1 MNEEKGIIRTIEE
14 ITASAR
20 LNMADMVN
28 RAIALGQD
36 LIDAKELLG
45 HGKFLP
51 WLNQFGISSS
61 TASNY
66 MRVAREITPGSRLA
80 SLPYSK
86 ALALLAAPPEEREQ
100 LAEEAEDKSAAEI
113 RRLIA
118 ERDKAAEAANV
129 ETHRANVAEISR
141 DKAEKAAH
149 NFFAEKNALAMELQ
163 QAREKIELLESRNQA
178 ATERE
183 NHLEGMLKFEE
194 NRAEQQIAKAQA
206 EAKEREDAL
215 RAQLI
220 QAENNRVE
228 VEVLPKDY
236 QAREDALLQAAA
248 EAEERAAAAEAQVE
262 QMKAERGNECGA
274 YEKLHYSLHT
284 FMLNCEAFA
293 INPGQLMAE
302 RDKVQKDLDYLQS
315 WVLAVLEGLD
325 GGSIQAEGTVSA

>member
-118 ERDKAAEAANV
+118 ERDKAAEAANA
-129 ETHRANVAEISR
+129 ETHRA
-141 DKAEKAAH
+141 D
-149 NFFAEKNALAMELQ
+149 
-163 QAREKIELLESRNQA
+163 
-178 ATERE
+178 
-183 NHLEGMLKFEE
+183 
-194 NRAEQQIAKAQA
+194 QA
-206 EAKEREDAL
+206 EADAKRFYDENAELRGKLEIAEDRNHNYHARLNETIDNMRRERKAAQEKVEEL
-215 RAQLI
+215 RAQLL

-262 QMKAERGNECGA
+262 QMKAELENGSTEGGA
-274 YEKLHYSLHT
+274 YERLHYSLKT
-284 FMLNCEAFA
+284 FMLQCEYFA
-293 INPGQLMAE
+293 INPGPLMAE
-302 RDKVQKDLDYLQS
+302 RDKVKTDLDWLQS
-315 WVLAVLEGLD
+315 WILTVTDGLD
-325 GGSIQAEGTVSA
+325 GGAIQAEGTVSA

>member
-1 MNEEKGIIRTIEE
+1 VNEEKGIIRTIEE

-118 ERDKAAEAANV
+118 ERDKAAEAANA
-129 ETHRANVAEISR
+129 ETHRA
-141 DKAEKAAH
+141 D
-149 NFFAEKNALAMELQ
+149 
-163 QAREKIELLESRNQA
+163 
-178 ATERE
+178 
-183 NHLEGMLKFEE
+183 
-194 NRAEQQIAKAQA
+194 QA
-206 EAKEREDAL
+206 EAETQRLTEELKNAENRVGQLKMQITNTLKAADQNVNLYAKKAQELREENQKL
-215 RAQLI
+215 RADILT
-220 QAENNRVE
+220 AENNRVE

-262 QMKAERGNECGA
+262 QMKAERGNEGGA

-284 FMLNCEAFA
+284 FMLNCEVFA
-293 INPGQLMAE
+293 INPGQLMADRE
-302 RDKVQKDLDYLQS
+302 KVRSDLDYLQS
-315 WVLAVLEGLD
+315 WILAVTEGMD
-325 GGSIQAEGTVSA
+325 GAIQAEGTVSA

>member
-86 ALALLAAPPEEREQ
+86 ALALLAAPPEKREQ

-118 ERDKAAEAANV
+118 ERDKAAEAANA
-129 ETHRANVAEISR
+129 ETHRA
-141 DKAEKAAH
+141 DQAEKAAAQAEEEAKR
-149 NFFAEKNALAMELQ
+149 FYAEKAHINTELKNARAKIEQMEQASFEATGRENALRSRIEEVKVE
-163 QAREKIELLESRNQA
+163 ARRHIE
-178 ATERE
+178 
-183 NHLEGMLKFEE
+183 
-194 NRAEQQIAKAQA
+194 RAEV

-215 RAQLI
+215 RARLL

-262 QMKAERGNECGA
+262 QMKAERGNEGGA

-284 FMLNCEAFA
+284 FMLTCEVFA
-293 INPGQLMAE
+293 INPGQLMADRE
-302 RDKVQKDLDYLQS
+302 KVRSDLDYLQS
-315 WVLAVLEGLD
+315 WILAVTEGLD
-325 GGSIQAEGTVSA
+325 GAIQAEGTVSA